1 MAKNKPTSSKY
12 ISMKKPSWFK
22 RFFINRNVF
31 NLFSGQTI
39 SQSGDSIFEIALLWM
54 LLELTGSNA
63 ATGLIAMSGYLP
75 SLLFGLFSG
84 ALVDRF
90 DKRRIMLLAD
100 VARAILVLCIPIL
113 YYVGGLNGLVLGV
126 FTFAI
131 ASFNTL
137 FNPARDALVGKIVPP
152 EKQLQANSL
161 IHTSWQYALFVG
173 PAIAG
178 FLLVFVNEVQLFIVD
193 AFTFLLSF
201 YFIYQLTTGGGRK
214 TVDRK
219 IEHGD
224 TETQSSLRETEQ
236 RKSRRKEIGVVIK
249 ESLRDMREGLEYV
262 KGDKR
267 LLALVFMT
275 VSNNLFLMGPAVI
288 GAPIFVREV
297 LQEGVES
304 YAFVQIAYGIGM
316 VLGTVALNYYSKYF
330 RQSQIL
336 LWGIALDGITFLP
349 LLWVTSFEGM
359 FLTLV
364 IHCMAIP
371 MIIVTRPTII
381 LQLVPSE
388 MQGRVFSMI
397 GVSVQG
403 ITAVSIAVT
412 GIVATFIPINIVY
425 GLIAVAAAATALI
438 GASVKELREL

>member
-1 MAKNKPTSSKY
+1 
-12 ISMKKPSWFK
+12 MKKPSWFK
-22 RFFINRNVF
+22 RIFINRNVF
-31 NLFSGQTI
+31 NLFTGQTI

-113 YYVGGLNGLVLGV
+113 YYVGGLNGLVLGL

-137 FNPARDALVGKIVPP
+137 FNPARDALVGKIVRP

-178 FLLVFVNEVQLFIVD
+178 LLLLFVNEVQLFIVD
-193 AFTFLLSF
+193 AMTFMLSF
-201 YFIYQLTTGGGRK
+201 YFIYQLNEHRGTETRRNKLKVGDIVK
-214 TVDRK
+214 NSPSFEK
-219 IEHGD
+219 HGD
-224 TETQSSLRETEQ
+224 IWNGIRIT
-236 RKSRRKEIGVVIK
+236 IK
-249 ESLRDMREGLEYV
+249 ESLQDMKEGLLYV
-262 KGDKR
+262 KKDKR

-275 VSNNLFLMGPAVI
+275 ISNNFFLMGPAVI
-288 GAPIFVREV
+288 GAPIFVREI
-297 LQEGVES
+297 LKEGVES

-316 VLGTVALNYYSKYF
+316 VLGTLLLNYYSQFF
-330 RQSQIL
+330 RKSQIL

-364 IHCMAIP
+364 IHCLAIP

-381 LQLVPSE
+381 LQIVPSE

-397 GVSVQG
+397 GVCVQG
-403 ITAVSIAVT
+403 ITAISIALT
-412 GIVATFIPINIVY
+412 GIAAAIVPINVIY
-425 GLIAVAAAATALI
+425 AIIAVAAAATALI